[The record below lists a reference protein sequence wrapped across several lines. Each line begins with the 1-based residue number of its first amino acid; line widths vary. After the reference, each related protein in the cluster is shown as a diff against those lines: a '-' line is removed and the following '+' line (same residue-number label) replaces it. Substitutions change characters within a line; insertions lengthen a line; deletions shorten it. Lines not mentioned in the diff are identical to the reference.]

1 MSKKPTI
8 YVSKRCEHCIELLKI
23 LRDREDIKGNI
34 SIVSIDDE
42 PFPNYIK
49 SVPSMVDGS
58 NLFNAKEIFRMLM
71 ESQKGGGNTN
81 NTNNTNTN
89 NTNTNTNTNTVN
101 VEKEQSEG
109 ECSIDGYCSN
119 GSCLLFSSLEEND
132 ESSSNISIDSF
143 YSTLADSNNNNNSSP
158 GMNGKPPNG
167 SDDYRKNKLNHMD
180 NEYERL
186 MKERSEINPGASR
199 IG

>member
-81 NTNNTNTN
+81 NTN
-89 NTNTNTNTNTVN
+89 NTNTNTVN